1 MYFTNSSRLAE
12 TKPTAIG
19 IVAVAFLGGGLASA
33 ETIFTVNGT
42 TVDSAVVDVY
52 FASRLGNANIQPTPE
67 QRTVLMT
74 ELRDVYVLSTQDIAS
89 ELIQDS
95 QLAAQI
101 EFQRQNTIARAVVAK
116 FFAGLTVTEEEILA
130 EYEEQLKQAPPLQ
143 FKARHILAAT
153 QGEAVDVIGQL
164 DGGANFEEL
173 AKEVSTGPT
182 GANGGDLD
190 WFTPNQMVAPFST
203 AVAAMEDGV
212 YTSTPVQT
220 QFGWHVILREGSRES
235 TPPTFE
241 SVRDA
246 ISQQVQQKK
255 FEAHMTILR
264 AAAEK

>member
-1 MYFTNSSRLAE
+1 
-12 TKPTAIG
+12 
-19 IVAVAFLGGGLASA
+19 
-33 ETIFTVNGT
+33 
-42 TVDSAVVDVY
+42 
-52 FASRLGNANIQPTPE
+52 
-67 QRTVLMT
+67 MT

-95 QLAAQI
+95 KLAAQI
-101 EFQRQNTIARAVVAK
+101 EFQRQNTIARAVVATI
-116 FFAGLTVTEEEILA
+116 FAEFTVTEEELLA
-130 EYEEQLKQAPPLQ
+130 EYEEEMKQAPQLQ
-143 FKARHILAAT
+143 FKARHILVAT
-153 QGEAVDVIGQL
+153 QREAVDVIGQL

-173 AKEVSTGPT
+173 AKQVSTDQT

-220 QFGWHVILREGSRES
+220 QFGWHVILREDSRES

-241 SVRDA
+241 NVRDA

-255 FEAHMTILR
+255 FEARMEILR
-264 AAAEK
+264 AAAKK